1 MQKKNFNK
9 IQHLVLTKIPS
20 KLGIEGYFF
29 NLLKKICKKLTAANI
44 LNAKRPKDFT
54 RRMERETISCLIL
67 LLTQNLNGAL
77 SQCKKA
83 KKRKKWVMIVRE
95 WIKVPLVIE
104 KMIVYIE
111 NLKESAKKLLSKC
124 ELSYVMICKV
134 NNQSSS
140 VFLCTRND

>member
-29 NLLKKICKKLTAANI
+29 SLLKKIYKKLTAANI
-44 LNAKRPKDFT
+44 LNAKRPKDFI
-54 RRMERETISCLIL
+54 RRMEREMISCLIL

-95 WIKVPLVIE
+95 
-104 KMIVYIE
+104 
-111 NLKESAKKLLSKC
+111 
-124 ELSYVMICKV
+124 
-134 NNQSSS
+134 
-140 VFLCTRND
+140 